1 MWALVED
8 NTIVKTINNP
18 KGMVIGDTRYSR
30 NIFSFRWTNEE
41 REAIGLYEIVFDNSN
56 KRDEAYY
63 NNTNQSFDFADEV
76 ATASFGSATAK
87 LLEDRNEVWTQEQID
102 NGDAPDGTSADDP
115 QLDEKGNQI
124 VTKGLKSQKKDI
136 IKQQASGL
144 LTPTDWYVLKA
155 TDVESYS
162 VPSAVTTFRA
172 NVRTKSNTMET
183 AIDNASDV
191 DALATLYEY
200 VNTGTEEIPVM
211 ERPLGEFPTL
221 EI

>member
-8 NTIVKTINNP
+8 NTITKIINNP
-18 KGMVIGDTRYSR
+18 KAMVINDVRHSK

-41 REAIGLYEIVFDNSN
+41 REAIGIYEVVFDDSN

-63 NNTNQSFDFADEV
+63 NNTNQSFDYADGQV
-76 ATASFGSATAK
+76 TASYGTATPK
-87 LLEDRNEVWTQEQID
+87 QLEDRNETNND
-102 NGDAPDGTSADDP
+102 GSPMLDAD
-115 QLDEKGNQI
+115 GNQV
-124 VTKGLKSQKKDI
+124 VTKGLKSQKKQI
-136 IKQQASGL
+136 IKNQASGL
-144 LTPTDWYVLKA
+144 LTPTDWYVIKA
-155 TDVESYS
+155 TDVAEYS
-162 VPSAVTTFRA
+162 VPSAVSTFRA
-172 NVRTKSNTMET
+172 DVRTKSNEMET

-200 VNTGTEEIPVM
+200 VNTGTEENPVM

>member
-1 MWALVED
+1 MWALIED
-8 NTIVKTINNP
+8 SEIVKIINNP
-18 KGMVIGDTRYSR
+18 KAMVIGDTQYSR

-41 REAIGLYEIVFDNSN
+41 REAIGLYEIVFDDSN
-56 KRDEAYY
+56 KRDESYY
-63 NNTNQSFDFADEV
+63 INTNQSFNFADGV

-87 LLEDRNEVWTQEQID
+87 LLEDRNEVDEA
-102 NGDAPDGTSADDP
+102 GEPLLDD
-115 QLDEKGNQI
+115 KGNQV
-124 VTKGLKSQKKDI
+124 VTKGLKSQKKEI

-162 VPSAVTTFRA
+162 VPSAITTFRSD
-172 NVRTKSNTMET
+172 VRTKSNTMET

-200 VNTGTEEIPVM
+200 VNTGTEETPVM

>member
-1 MWALVED
+1 MWALIED

-30 NIFSFRWTNEE
+30 NIFSFRWSNAE
-41 REAIGLYEIVFDNSN
+41 REAIGIYEIVIDNSN
-56 KRDEAYY
+56 KRDEEYY
-63 NNTNQSFDFADEV
+63 NNTNQSFNYADGV

-87 LLEDRNEVWTQEQID
+87 LLEDRNEVDEAGEPLLDD
-102 NGDAPDGTSADDP
+102 NGD
-115 QLDEKGNQI
+115 QV

-144 LTPTDWYVLKA
+144 LTPTDWYILKA

-162 VPSAVTTFRA
+162 VPSAVTTFRS

-183 AIDNASDV
+183 AINNASDV
-191 DALATLYEY
+191 DALATLYQY
-200 VNTGTEEIPVM
+200 VNTGTEENPVM

>member
-8 NTIVKTINNP
+8 NAITKIINNP
-18 KGMVIGDTRYSR
+18 KAMVIGDVRHSR

-41 REAIGLYEIVFDNSN
+41 REAIGIYEIVFDNSN
-56 KRDEAYY
+56 KKDEAYY
-63 NNTNQSFDFADEV
+63 NNTNQSFDYAD
-76 ATASFGSATAK
+76 
-87 LLEDRNEVWTQEQID
+87 
-102 NGDAPDGTSADDP
+102 
-115 QLDEKGNQI
+115 GNQV
-124 VTKGLKSQKKDI
+124 VTKGLKTQKKEI

-144 LTPTDWYVLKA
+144 LAPTDWYVIKA

-162 VPSAVTTFRA
+162 VPSVVTTFRT
-172 NVRTKSNTMET
+172 NVRIKSNTMET

-191 DALATLYEY
+191 DALATLYAY
-200 VNTGTEEIPVM
+200 VNTGTEENPVM

>member
-8 NTIVKTINNP
+8 NAITKVINNP
-18 KGMVIGDTRYSR
+18 KGLIIGDIRYSK

-41 REAIGLYEIVFDNSN
+41 REAIGIYEIVFNNSN
-56 KRDEAYY
+56 KKDEEYY
-63 NNTNQSFDFADEV
+63 INTNQSFNYADGQV
-76 ATASFGSATAK
+76 TASYGTATSK
-87 LLEDRNEVWTQEQID
+87 LLEDENATND
-102 NGDAPDGTSADDP
+102 DGSPMLDAD
-115 QLDEKGNQI
+115 GNQV
-124 VTKGLKSQKKDI
+124 VTKGLKSQKKQI
-136 IKQQASGL
+136 IKSQASGL

-155 TDVESYS
+155 TDVEDYS
-162 VPSAVTTFRA
+162 VPSAVSTFRA
-172 NVRTKSNTMET
+172 NVRTKSNEMET

-200 VNTGTEEIPVM
+200 VNTGTEENPVM